1 MSRLDAS
8 DVPWSDLYLCSVIH
22 RNAHATRESVEKVRR
37 LAAIC
42 PCDGLHMFRPS
53 PPRLERPS
61 EDRAATDID
70 DLRLPLSANGRISSG
85 ESKLFTSIVATS
97 PLLSGVGFRQLSACV
112 DVDFLPLTTIYLR
125 RPLSITKNSGRLVAD
140 PLPERGGAPQP
151 GVWD

>member
-8 DVPWSDLYLCSVIH
+8 NVPWSDLYLCSVIH

-53 PPRLERPS
+53 PPRLKRPS

-70 DLRLPLSANGRISSG
+70 DLRLPLVRERPNLVRGIQTLHFDRGHFTTPFWRWVSASCR
-85 ESKLFTSIVATS
+85 LA
-97 PLLSGVGFRQLSACV
+97 LSACV
-112 DVDFLPLTTIYLR
+112 DVGFLLLTTIYLR
-125 RPLSITKNSGRLVAD
+125 GPLSITKNSGRLVAD
-140 PLPERGGAPQP
+140 PLP
-151 GVWD
+151 